1 MTLGGLKRDGKLR
14 IAINLGNAALAC
26 QDETTGMLSG
36 VTVAL
41 ARRLCE
47 AIGAEPDFVLF
58 QGAGKVVA
66 AAPSDIWDI
75 AFLAID
81 RERAEAIAYSDPYVL
96 IEATAVVRQEAPL
109 RHVDEL
115 DQPQTRLLVA
125 ENSAYD
131 LYLTANARHLDLVRA
146 ETPKASFDRFRSEPD
161 SASTRADAVAGVR
174 QSLEAAFQKDPDFRF
189 LDGAISAIEQAMAL
203 PIGKADMAPALS
215 DFVRKAKQD
224 GFVRQA
230 LDESGQTS
238 LTVAP

>member
-14 IAINLGNAALAC
+14 IAINLGNAALAFR
-26 QDETTGMLSG
+26 DETTGNLSG

-41 ARRLCE
+41 ARRLCV

-96 IEATAVVRQEAPL
+96 IEATAVVRQESPL

-146 ETPKASFDRFRSEPD
+146 ETPKASFDRFRSEPG
-161 SASTRADAVAGVR
+161 RADAGVR

>member
-14 IAINLGNAALAC
+14 IAINLGNAALAFR
-26 QDETTGMLSG
+26 DETTGNLSG

-41 ARRLCE
+41 ARRLCV

-96 IEATAVVRQEAPL
+96 IEATAVVRQESPL

-146 ETPKASFDRFRSEPD
+146 ETPKASFDRFRSEPG
-161 SASTRADAVAGVR
+161 RADAVAGVR

-230 LDESGQTS
+230 LDESG
-238 LTVAP
+238 

>member
-14 IAINLGNAALAC
+14 IAINLGNAALAFR
-26 QDETTGMLSG
+26 DETTGNLSG

-96 IEATAVVRQEAPL
+96 IEATAVVRQESPL

-146 ETPKASFDRFRSEPD
+146 ETPKASFDRFRSEPG
-161 SASTRADAVAGVR
+161 RADAVAGVR

>member
-14 IAINLGNAALAC
+14 IAINLGNAALAFR
-26 QDETTGMLSG
+26 DETTGNLSG

-41 ARRLCE
+41 ARRLCV

-96 IEATAVVRQEAPL
+96 IEATAVVRQESPL

-146 ETPKASFDRFRSEPD
+146 ETPKASFDRFRSEPG
-161 SASTRADAVAGVR
+161 RADAVAGVR